1 MEFDRD
7 LTTKNILN
15 FENEII
21 YVLLEQSEY
30 RSLILSKI
38 NIDDFELENNRI
50 IFKTIK
56 ELVDNN
62 FEVDS
67 SNIFVKLIPEN
78 FDEETL
84 NNLKYHLNT
93 NILSCGYVDNIN
105 SKIEILINNSAKK
118 KTDQLAKR
126 IINTKLNLLDP
137 DATFYDWTSMMD
149 KIINSRNI
157 GDVELIKV
165 SAEKYLSKI
174 LESTRAHG
182 ELTGVTSG
190 YRDIDDFT
198 NGFQKGDLIILA
210 ARPSIGKTALAIN
223 FMINLAKEIQD
234 EKEAIVFFSLEMSKE
249 QIIQRMVA
257 NLAEIDGNILRNGQI
272 DEFIRKK
279 IYKSVNEIKDYRIFI
294 EDKPNMTILDIES
307 RLRQI
312 AQNYEIKLVVVDY
325 LQLIESTNH
334 SQNRV
339 LEVGKISR
347 KLKIM
352 ARELNVPLIA
362 IAQLSRK
369 IEERKAEEKR
379 PMLSDLRESGSI
391 EQDADI
397 VTFIDYDK
405 NQIDPTSSTSGS
417 TKTLNR
423 VEVVF
428 YIEKHR
434 NGRTGTVKLWF
445 AKNEGRFINH
455 T

>member
-1 MEFDRD
+1 
-7 LTTKNILN
+7 
-15 FENEII
+15 
-21 YVLLEQSEY
+21 
-30 RSLILSKI
+30 
-38 NIDDFELENNRI
+38 
-50 IFKTIK
+50 
-56 ELVDNN
+56 
-62 FEVDS
+62 
-67 SNIFVKLIPEN
+67 
-78 FDEETL
+78 
-84 NNLKYHLNT
+84 
-93 NILSCGYVDNIN
+93 
-105 SKIEILINNSAKK
+105 
-118 KTDQLAKR
+118 
-126 IINTKLNLLDP
+126 
-137 DATFYDWTSMMD
+137 
-149 KIINSRNI
+149 
-157 GDVELIKV
+157 
-165 SAEKYLSKI
+165 
-174 LESTRAHG
+174 
-182 ELTGVTSG
+182 
-190 YRDIDDFT
+190 
-198 NGFQKGDLIILA
+198 
-210 ARPSIGKTALAIN
+210 
-223 FMINLAKEIQD
+223 MINLAKELHD
-234 EKEAIVFFSLEMSKE
+234 EKDAIVFFSLEMSKE

-272 DEFIRKK
+272 DDFIRKK
-279 IYKSVNEIKDYRIFI
+279 IYKSVNEIKDYKIFI

-312 AQNYEIKLVVVDY
+312 AQNHEIKLVVVDY

-352 ARELNVPLIA
+352 ARELNIPLIA

-397 VTFIDYDK
+397 VTFIDYDR
-405 NQIDPTSSTSGS
+405 NQIDPLSSTTGS
-417 TKTLNR
+417 TKTLSR

-445 AKNEGRFINH
+445 SKNEGRFINH